1 MYCKNSSVLEAME
14 KIDTI
19 VFDKTGTL
27 TNHEDAQLVYEGIEF
42 TREEASIIFNVT
54 RESLHPLSQLI
65 TKHFGS
71 QDLDQLQIEQI
82 QNFIGKGTLAICNHK
97 ILLIGSGTFLQD
109 HGVVIDSEIQSGV
122 YIAIDK
128 ELKGIFKMNHIYR
141 KGIAEM
147 IQHLKLNGFQIH
159 LLSGDYPT
167 EKNNLIEILGA
178 DIPMQFEQNP
188 SDKLNYI
195 QALQSKGHKVMM
207 VGDGLNDAGAL
218 KKSDIGIAVTDQTHL
233 FTPASDAIL
242 EGGMV
247 QYLDQLINYAKIGK
261 TIIIIIFALSIMY
274 NLVGMYFATRAQL
287 SPMVA
292 AILMPISSISIVAL
306 SALLSYLYANFLL
319 KKM

>member
-1 MYCKNSSVLEAME
+1 
-14 KIDTI
+14 
-19 VFDKTGTL
+19 
-27 TNHEDAQLVYEGIEF
+27 
-42 TREEASIIFNVT
+42 
-54 RESLHPLSQLI
+54 LSQLI

-82 QNFIGKGTLAICNHK
+82 QNFIGKGTLAICNDK
-97 ILLIGSGTFLQD
+97 IILIGSGSFLQD
-109 HGVVIDSEIQSGV
+109 QGVEINSEIQSGV

-128 ELKGIFKMNHIYR
+128 ELKGFFKMNHSYR